1 MDERRDA
8 DMVRRMQRTDQIEND
23 DEKPLLNFV
32 EVLLKHVS
40 RKQTIE
46 MFVQSVVQQ
55 PELVMAY
62 INVSKKDRLVW
73 QVLTLLLR
81 QLRLQQVP
89 IDFSNEQECEQWEAA
104 RRALNAWA
112 VDAHVGIL
120 KEPRP
125 RGRDKRWNGLRDA
138 GIAVAVNEIKN
149 LGARPATSNRPGRS
163 ACHAVANRI
172 GLSYE
177 AVCTIW
183 QNNRDL
189 FQE

>member
-23 DEKPLLNFV
+23 DEKPALNFV
-32 EVLLKHVS
+32 EGLLKVVS
-40 RKQTIE
+40 HERTIE
-46 MFVQSVVQQ
+46 MFVASLVQQ
-55 PELVMAY
+55 PELVMTC
-62 INVSKKDRLVW
+62 INASKKDRLVW
-73 QVLTLLLR
+73 KILTLLLR
-81 QLRLQQVP
+81 KLRLQQVP
-89 IDFSNEQECEQWEAA
+89 IDLSNEQECEQWKAA

-138 GIAVAVNEIKN
+138 GIAVAVDGIRN
-149 LGARPATSNRPGRS
+149 LGARPATSKLPGRS

>member
-1 MDERRDA
+1 MVGRIRRE
-8 DMVRRMQRTDQIEND
+8 DQIGND
-23 DEKPLLNFV
+23 GEEPWLNV
-32 EVLLKHVS
+32 AEVLLKHVS

-81 QLRLQQVP
+81 KLRLQQVP
-89 IDFSNEQECEQWEAA
+89 IDFSNKQECEQWEAA

-138 GIAVAVNEIKN
+138 GIAVAVNGIKN

-177 AVCTIW
+177 AVRTIW
-183 QNNRDL
+183 RNNRDM

>member
-1 MDERRDA
+1 MDERRDD
-8 DMVRRMQRTDQIEND
+8 DMVRRIRREDQIGKE
-23 DEKPLLNFV
+23 DEEPLLNFV
-32 EVLLKHVS
+32 EALVKFVS
-40 RKQTIE
+40 HKQTIE
-46 MFVQSVVQQ
+46 MFVESLVQQ
-55 PELVMAY
+55 PELVTAY
-62 INVSKKDRLVW
+62 INVSTKDRLVW
-73 QVLTLLLR
+73 KVLTLLLR
-81 QLRLQQVP
+81 KLRLQQVP

-138 GIAVAVNEIKN
+138 GIAVVVNEVKN
-149 LGARPATSNRPGRS
+149 LGARPATSRLPDRS

-183 QNNRDL
+183 QNNRPL
-189 FQE
+189 LQK